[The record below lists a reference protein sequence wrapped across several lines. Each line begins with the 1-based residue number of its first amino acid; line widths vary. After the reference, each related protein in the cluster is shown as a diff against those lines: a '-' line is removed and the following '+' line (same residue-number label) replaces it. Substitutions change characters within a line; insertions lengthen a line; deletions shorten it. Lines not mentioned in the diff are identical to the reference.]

1 MKKTVLFWVLPL
13 LACPFPAQAI
23 SKLSVG
29 PARLELKLAPGSET
43 TYLLDA
49 VNHGDDTLLV
59 KTLAAEID
67 LDDSG
72 EAQYPKVPGPRSCSA
87 WFRVNPQT
95 LELPV
100 AATGSIRATV
110 RVPADA
116 QGTYWCVL
124 FLEDV
129 PPPAPKRGRG
139 FAVRMNARIG
149 TVVYIDVGDAG
160 EPRLDLESLA
170 AVPDEKPGG
179 FAATAVVAPAAG
191 GFLRPSGTWEL
202 VSESGEVVASAE
214 VGFPLLPGH
223 RYRARWSAPAA
234 PGRYRVR
241 FGLDYGGPKRLVGET
256 AVTVPPKA
264 P

>member
-1 MKKTVLFWVLPL
+1 VKKTVLLGVLL
-13 LACPFPAQAI
+13 VLACPDPAQAI

-29 PARLELKLAPGSET
+29 PARLELKLAPGSES

-59 KTLAAEID
+59 KTFAAEFD
-67 LDDSG
+67 LDEAG
-72 EAQYPKVPGPRSCSA
+72 EAQYPKAPGARSCSA

-100 AATGSIRATV
+100 SASGSVRATV

-116 QGTYWCVL
+116 QGTYWCVV

-129 PPPAPKRGRG
+129 PPPAPKRGRA
-139 FAVRMNARIG
+139 FSVRMNARIG
-149 TVVYIDVGDAG
+149 TVVYIDVGDVA
-160 EPRLDLESLA
+160 EPKLKLESLA
-170 AVPDEKPGG
+170 AVPDEEHGG
-179 FAATAVVAPAAG
+179 FDATALVTHAAG
-191 GFLRPSGTWEL
+191 GYLRPAGTWEL
-202 VSESGEVVASAE
+202 VSESGDVVATWD

-223 RYRARWSAPAA
+223 GYRAHWASTVAA
-234 PGRYRVR
+234 GRYRVR
-241 FGLDYGGPKRLVGET
+241 LSLDFGGPKRLVGET
-256 AVTVPPKA
+256 VVTVPPKA

>member
-1 MKKTVLFWVLPL
+1 VKKTVLLGVFLV
-13 LACPFPAQAI
+13 LACPDPAQAI

-29 PARLELKLAPGSET
+29 PARLELKLAPGSES

-59 KTLAAEID
+59 KTSATEFD
-67 LDDSG
+67 LDEAG

-100 AATGSIRATV
+100 STSGSIRATV

-116 QGTYWCVL
+116 RGTYWCVL

-129 PPPAPKRGRG
+129 PPPAPRRGRG
-139 FAVRMNARIG
+139 FSVRMNARIG
-149 TVVYIDVGDAG
+149 TVVYMDVGDVG
-160 EPRLDLESLA
+160 EPKLKLESLA
-170 AVPDEKPGG
+170 AVPDGEHGG
-179 FAATAVVAPAAG
+179 FDATALVTHAG
-191 GFLRPSGTWEL
+191 GGYLRPSGTWEL
-202 VSESGEVVASAE
+202 LSESGEVVGTQE
-214 VGFPLLPGH
+214 TGFPLLPGH
-223 RYRARWSAPAA
+223 GYRARWASPVAA
-234 PGRYRVR
+234 GRYRLR
-241 FGLDYGGPKRLVGET
+241 LGLDFGGPKRLVGET
-256 AVTVPPKA
+256 VVTVPPKA

>member
-1 MKKTVLFWVLPL
+1 VKRPVLCWVLLL
-13 LACPFPAQAI
+13 LACPDPAQAI

-59 KTLAAEID
+59 RTSASEFD
-67 LDDSG
+67 LDGAG
-72 EAQYPKVPGPRSCSA
+72 EAQYPKTPGPRSCSA

-100 AATGSIRATV
+100 SATGSIRATV
-110 RVPADA
+110 RVPAEA
-116 QGTYWCVL
+116 HGTYWCVL

-129 PPPAPKRGRG
+129 PPASSRRSSG
-139 FAVRMNARIG
+139 FVIRMNARIG
-149 TVVYIDVGDAG
+149 SIVYIDVGDVG
-160 EPRLDLESLA
+160 EPRLKVESLA
-170 AVPDEKPGG
+170 AVPDEEHGG
-179 FAATAVVAPAAG
+179 FDATAVVTHAG
-191 GFLRPSGTWEL
+191 GGYLRPAGTWEL
-202 VSESGEVVASAE
+202 VSEAGEVVATHE

-223 RYRARWSAPAA
+223 DCRAHWASPAA
-234 PGRYRVR
+234 AGRYRLR
-241 FGLDYGGPKRLVGET
+241 LGLDFGGPKRLVGET
-256 AVTVPPKA
+256 VVTVPPKT